1 MQHELTNDCSALL
14 TLVLL
19 SEEHTTPFFI
29 KGFWGS
35 KELQTIKSD
44 SSVEQ
49 KLVINNK
56 ISNHRHNFCGNEV
69 MPQKKILSSFEE
81 IKNHVDMSEAI
92 FPKHLMRFFGFF
104 TGTVLHQSMADL
116 LG

>member
-1 MQHELTNDCSALL
+1 
-14 TLVLL
+14 
-19 SEEHTTPFFI
+19 
-29 KGFWGS
+29 
-35 KELQTIKSD
+35 
-44 SSVEQ
+44 
-49 KLVINNK
+49 
-56 ISNHRHNFCGNEV
+56 